1 MRLSAL
7 YQEQQQLQDQIE
19 QLLQA
24 GDCLQGVRLEFTP
37 AGGTASD
44 NAKQTC
50 RYARLRAGRCKLL
63 DNGKKS
69 KYIQLHQ
76 IAEYKAAIAR
86 GKQLTR
92 LTRRLRKVEA
102 EIAKIEAVARELGL
116 ELPSD

>member
-1 MRLSAL
+1 MRLATL
-7 YQEQQQLQDQIE
+7 RQEQQNLQDQIE
-19 QLLQA
+19 QLLQS

-44 NAKQTC
+44 QAKQSC
-50 RYARLRAGRCKLL
+50 KYARLRAGRGKIL

-92 LTRRLRKVEA
+92 LTRRLETVEA
-102 EIAKIEAVARELGL
+102 EIAKIETVAQELGL